1 MIVPVVTEVV
11 RRSAA
16 NPTQLLAAGNAIAT
30 VSNGILGPN
39 TLLFYGMVCG
49 LSASVGATVMS
60 ILKVVWEAMEHLVCK
75 DTSPAAQEEL
85 FLFGVDVS
93 NSEYLTRPEV
103 VRAAEYAAVAHKG
116 QMRKTQDPYIVH
128 CIETACIVEA
138 LLNVSEPDSR
148 AETAVIA
155 ALLHDVTD
163 DTNLTKLD
171 VLTAFG
177 SEVADMVE
185 KVSQLSQMN
194 QLVRRQ
200 TRQTAGQRS
209 KGEQDQLRNMILK
222 MVEEPLVIVIKLADR
237 LHNMRTV
244 YALKPE
250 KQRAVATETM
260 QIWCSLA
267 ERLGM
272 FALKSELEDLCFAV
286 LHPAEYRALRS
297 ELDAFWGLQSIPN
310 FSLSPEAQAFLGGA
324 DTGGAS
330 TSGRSMHSS
339 DDSFL
344 SPEQREAKEL
354 IASVLPFDALMFK
367 SQRHIPPS
375 ARRGLEVLEV
385 CARRLLREIQI
396 EPYATGLDV
405 QVQGRLKSVHSMC
418 RKMGRKGVTLD
429 KIYDARALRVVVDD
443 EGGAKHQEA
452 VQACYDLLSTVRRLW
467 RPVQGETDDYIQNPK
482 PSGYQSLHAAV
493 IGPGGVPMEIQIR
506 TSSMHEN
513 AEYGAAAHWAYK
525 ENTPKQ
531 PGAGV
536 EDIQEGQPVLRV
548 SPAKLRK
555 GVVVRREA
563 GLNGAPYKD
572 IMAYV
577 KEKQW
582 FAAGHGDLHVYLEEY
597 ALMKDGRY
605 HRMDHMGFK
614 HRNTTITPMQAY
626 HELEK
631 AAQVAQAVAAS
642 KAPEAAA
649 APEKRL
655 ERSESKAFL
664 REQRQLEEK
673 TRLMRSMLEW
683 NREMDSGG
691 GQVGGKTTDVMV
703 LMWPSNEIALLPR
716 GTTAVDIMR
725 LQGKSDALGVPSTFG
740 WVNVNNQL
748 VPAATPLQDG
758 DLVVLSSEILEI

>member
-1 MIVPVVTEVV
+1 
-11 RRSAA
+11 
-16 NPTQLLAAGNAIAT
+16 
-30 VSNGILGPN
+30 
-39 TLLFYGMVCG
+39 
-49 LSASVGATVMS
+49 
-60 ILKVVWEAMEHLVCK
+60 
-75 DTSPAAQEEL
+75 
-85 FLFGVDVS
+85 
-93 NSEYLTRPEV
+93 
-103 VRAAEYAAVAHKG
+103 
-116 QMRKTQDPYIVH
+116 
-128 CIETACIVEA
+128 
-138 LLNVSEPDSR
+138 
-148 AETAVIA
+148 
-155 ALLHDVTD
+155 
-163 DTNLTKLD
+163 
-171 VLTAFG
+171 
-177 SEVADMVE
+177 
-185 KVSQLSQMN
+185 
-194 QLVRRQ
+194 
-200 TRQTAGQRS
+200 
-209 KGEQDQLRNMILK
+209 MILK
-222 MVEEPLVIVIKLADR
+222 MEL
-237 LHNMRTV
+237 
-244 YALKPE
+244 E
-250 KQRAVATETM
+250 KQRAVATEVM

-385 CARRLLREIQI
+385 CARRLLREIQT
-396 EPYATGLDV
+396 ERYATGLDV

-418 RKMGRKGVTLD
+418 RKMGRKG
-429 KIYDARALRVVVDD
+429 
-443 EGGAKHQEA
+443 
-452 VQACYDLLSTVRRLW
+452 
-467 RPVQGETDDYIQNPK
+467 GETDDYIQNPK
-482 PSGYQSLHAAV
+482 PSGYQSLHAVV

-548 SPAKLRK
+548 SPAKLHK

-563 GLNGAPYKD
+563 GLNGAVHLTVAMQSGAHLPALDAHAPDSLQPYKD

-664 REQRQLEEK
+664 RRAAPA
-673 TRLMRSMLEW
+673 
-683 NREMDSGG
+683 GG
-691 GQVGGKTTDVMV
+691 
-703 LMWPSNEIALLPR
+703 E
-716 GTTAVDIMR
+716 
-725 LQGKSDALGVPSTFG
+725 
-740 WVNVNNQL
+740 
-748 VPAATPLQDG
+748 DG
-758 DLVVLSSEILEI
+758 